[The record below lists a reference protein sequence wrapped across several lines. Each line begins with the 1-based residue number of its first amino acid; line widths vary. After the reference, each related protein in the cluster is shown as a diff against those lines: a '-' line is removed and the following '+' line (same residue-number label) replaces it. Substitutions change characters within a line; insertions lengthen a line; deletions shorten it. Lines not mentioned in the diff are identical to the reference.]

1 MHRTIQSLSNIMEQE
16 TVFVVGYPKSGCTWL
31 TRLVAELLGCPV
43 SGFLGEANEDDMAAE
58 GQGRVSPYRV
68 LRAHQQW
75 HELAPSLTPSSK
87 VIYVV
92 RDPRDATIS
101 GAHYFKFER
110 SEFLG
115 RLLGH
120 LVFSRRRYYRLI
132 YPRLSPESYCI
143 QRMSNAILF
152 GDESVSPWVRI
163 PWKDHLLPYR
173 RPEVLMVRYE
183 DLLAS
188 AETECQRI
196 LQHVEL
202 SRDAAFVAAAIDRQ
216 SFQKKKREFKEQG
229 DVRREQFMRVG
240 KSGQWKAKF
249 TDAQLALYE
258 EKVGD
263 VLTMLSYE
271 HYPDAVAVPAQA

>member
-1 MHRTIQSLSNIMEQE
+1 MEQE
-16 TVFVVGYPKSGCTWL
+16 TIYVVGYPKSGCTWL
-31 TRLVAELLGCPV
+31 TRLVADLLDCPV
-43 SGFLGEANEDDMAAE
+43 SGFLGEANDDDMAAE
-58 GQGRVSPYRV
+58 GKGRVSPYRV
-68 LRAHQQW
+68 VRGHQQW
-75 HELAPSLTPSSK
+75 HELSPFLTPTSK

-110 SEFLG
+110 SALLG

-120 LVFSRRRYYRLI
+120 LALSRKRYYRLI

-152 GDESVSPWVRI
+152 GDESVSPWVRL
-163 PWKDHLLPYR
+163 PWKDHLLQYR
-173 RPEVLMVRYE
+173 RQEVLIVRYE

-188 AETECQRI
+188 AEVECQRI
-196 LQHVEL
+196 LNHVGL
-202 SRDAAFVAAAIDRQ
+202 ARDEACVAAAIDRQ
-216 SFQKKKREFKEQG
+216 SFQKKKREFTEQG

-249 TDAQLALYE
+249 RDAQLALYE
-258 EKVGD
+258 EKLGE

-271 HYPDAVAVPAQA
+271 HYTSGLDETKVATVRA

>member
-1 MHRTIQSLSNIMEQE
+1 MDQE

-43 SGFLGEANEDDMAAE
+43 SGFLEEESTDDMAAE

-68 LRAHQQW
+68 LRAHHQS
-75 HELAPSLTPSSK
+75 HELSPFLTPTSK

-110 SEFLG
+110 SELLG

-120 LVFSRRRYYRLI
+120 LVLSRQRYYRSI
-132 YPRLSPESYCI
+132 YPRLSPETYCI
-143 QRMSNAILF
+143 QRMSKAMLF
-152 GDESVSPWVRI
+152 GDESVSKWCRI
-163 PWKDHLLPYR
+163 PWKEHLLPYR
-173 RPEVLMVRYE
+173 RPEVLTVRYE
-183 DLLAS
+183 DLLA
-188 AETECQRI
+188 APAIECQRI
-196 LQHVEL
+196 LQHVGL
-202 SRDAAFVAAAIDRQ
+202 SRDAAFIAEAVDRQ

-240 KSGQWKAKF
+240 RSGQWKEKF
-249 TDAQLALYE
+249 TDAQLALFE
-258 EKVGD
+258 EKLGD
-263 VLTMLSYE
+263 VLTLLSYE
-271 HYPDAVAVPAQA
+271 HYTPGAAEAKSVPASASL

>member
-1 MHRTIQSLSNIMEQE
+1 MESE

-43 SGFLGEANEDDMAAE
+43 SGFLEEESSNDMAAE

-68 LRAHQQW
+68 LRAHHQS
-75 HELAPSLTPSSK
+75 HELAPFLTPTSK

-110 SEFLG
+110 SEWLG

-120 LVFSRRRYYRLI
+120 LVLSRQRYYRLI

-143 QRMSNAILF
+143 QRMANAIVF
-152 GDESVSPWVRI
+152 GDASVSPWCRI
-163 PWKDHLLPYR
+163 AWKEHLLPYR
-173 RPEVLMVRYE
+173 RPDVLMVRYE
-183 DLLAS
+183 DLLTAP
-188 AETECQRI
+188 AIECQRI
-196 LQHVEL
+196 LNHVGL
-202 SRDAAFVAAAIDRQ
+202 SRDAAFVAEAIDRQ

-229 DVRREQFMRVG
+229 DVRREQFMRIG
-240 KSGQWKAKF
+240 RSGQWKEKISA
-249 TDAQLALYE
+249 AQLALFE
-258 EKVGD
+258 EKLGD
-263 VLTMLSYE
+263 ILTLLSYE
-271 HYPDAVAVPAQA
+271 HYSPGAAEVNTVAARA